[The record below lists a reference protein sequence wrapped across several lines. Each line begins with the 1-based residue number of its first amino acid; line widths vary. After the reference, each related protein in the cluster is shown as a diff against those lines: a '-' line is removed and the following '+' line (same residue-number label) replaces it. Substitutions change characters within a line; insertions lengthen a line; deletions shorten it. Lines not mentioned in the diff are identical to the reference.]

1 MINPV
6 APTPYRW
13 HTASNLQDL
22 HDAALTAILDSA
34 MLAIRQRGAFHLVI
48 SGGETPRKIY
58 QQLRTA
64 QADWSKWHIYFS
76 DERCLPTTDKNRNS
90 RMAGEAWLD
99 LVPIP
104 ESQIYIIPTEIGAP
118 QSALRYAAILSTVKM
133 FDLVLL
139 GLGED
144 GHTASLFPIHDW
156 GDKPDSP
163 NTLAVINAPKPPSE
177 RVSLSATRL
186 SHSRGVLFIV
196 AGESKR
202 NAVAKWRHGENIP
215 AQAIVPEAGVDILIE
230 SDLLAPFSIKS
241 H

>member
-22 HDAALTAILDSA
+22 HDAALTATLEAA

-144 GHTASLFPIHDW
+144 GHTASLFPNHDW

>member
-144 GHTASLFPIHDW
+144 GHTASLFPNHDW

-215 AQAIVPEAGVDILIE
+215 AQAIVPVAGVDILIE

>member
-99 LVPIP
+99 HVSIP
-104 ESQIYIIPTEIGAP
+104 ENQIHIIPTEIGAS

-144 GHTASLFPIHDW
+144 GHTASLFPNHDW

>member
-1 MINPV
+1 VINPV

-13 HTASNLQDL
+13 HTASDLQDL
-22 HDAALTAILDSA
+22 HDAALTAILDA
-34 MLAIRQRGAFHLVI
+34 AILAIQQRGMFHLVI

-58 QQLRTA
+58 QQLRSA
-64 QADWSKWHIYFS
+64 QTDWSKWHIYFS
-76 DERCLPTTDKNRNS
+76 DERCLPTTDRNRNS

-99 LVPIP
+99 HVSIP
-104 ESQIYIIPTEIGAP
+104 ENQIHIIPTEIGAS
-118 QSALRYAAILSTVKM
+118 QSALRYAAIMSTVKM

-144 GHTASLFPIHDW
+144 GHTASLFPNHEW

-163 NTLAVINAPKPPSE
+163 DTLAVINAPKPPSE
-177 RVSLSATRL
+177 RVSLSAACL
-186 SHSRGVLFIV
+186 SRSRGVLFLV

-202 NAVAKWRHGENIP
+202 CAVTEWRNGKNIP
-215 AQAIVPEAGVDILIE
+215 ARAIVPEAGVDILIE
-230 SDLLAPFSIKS
+230 SDLLTPLSIKS

>member
-144 GHTASLFPIHDW
+144 GHTASLFPNHDW

-163 NTLAVINAPKPPSE
+163 DTLAVVNAPKPPSE

>member
-1 MINPV
+1 VINPV

-13 HTASNLQDL
+13 HTVSDLQDL
-22 HDAALTAILDSA
+22 HDTALTAILDA
-34 MLAIRQRGAFHLVI
+34 AILAIQQRGAFHLVI

-64 QADWSKWHIYFS
+64 QTDWSKWHIYFS
-76 DERCLPTTDKNRNS
+76 DERCLPTTDRNRNS

-99 LVPIP
+99 HVSIP
-104 ESQIYIIPTEIGAP
+104 ENQIHIIPTEIGAS
-118 QSALRYAAILSTVKM
+118 QSALGYAAILSTVNM

-144 GHTASLFPIHDW
+144 GHTASLFPNHEW

-163 NTLAVINAPKPPSE
+163 DTLAVINAPKPPSE
-177 RVSLSATRL
+177 RVSLSAARL
-186 SHSRGVLFIV
+186 SRSRGVLFLV

-202 NAVAKWRHGENIP
+202 CAVTEWRNGESIP
-215 AQAIVPEAGVDILIE
+215 ARAITPESGVDILIE
-230 SDLLAPFSIKS
+230 SDLLTPLSIKS

>member
-144 GHTASLFPIHDW
+144 GHTASLFPNHDW

>member
-1 MINPV
+1 MNPV

-144 GHTASLFPIHDW
+144 GHTASLFPNHDW

>member
-22 HDAALTAILDSA
+22 HDAALTAVLDAA

-58 QQLRTA
+58 QQLRAA
-64 QADWSKWHIYFS
+64 QTDWSKWHIYFS

-99 LVPIP
+99 HVSIP
-104 ESQIYIIPTEIGAP
+104 ENQIHIIPTEIGAS
-118 QSALRYAAILSTVKM
+118 QSALKYAAILSTVKM

-144 GHTASLFPIHDW
+144 GHTASLFPGHDW

-163 NTLAVINAPKPPSE
+163 DTLAVINAPKPPSE

-186 SHSRGVLFIV
+186 SRSRGVLFLV

-202 NAVAKWRHGENIP
+202 CAVTEWRNGGNIP
-215 AQAIVPEAGVDILIE
+215 AQAIVPAAGVDILIV
-230 SDLLAPFSIKS
+230 SDLLAPPSIKS

>member
-13 HTASNLQDL
+13 HTASNLHDL
-22 HDAALTAILDSA
+22 HDAALTTVLDAA
-34 MLAIRQRGAFHLVI
+34 MLAIRQRGEFHLVI

-64 QADWSKWHIYFS
+64 QTDWSKWHIYFS

-144 GHTASLFPIHDW
+144 GHTASLFPNHDW

-186 SHSRGVLFIV
+186 SRSRGVLFLV

-202 NAVAKWRHGENIP
+202 CAVTEWRNGGNIP
-215 AQAIVPEAGVDILIE
+215 AQAIVPAAGVDILIE
-230 SDLLAPFSIKS
+230 SDLLAPLSIKS

>member
-22 HDAALTAILDSA
+22 HDAALTAVLDAA
-34 MLAIRQRGAFHLVI
+34 MLAIQQRGAFHLVI

-64 QADWSKWHIYFS
+64 QTDWSKWHIYFS

-99 LVPIP
+99 HVSIP
-104 ESQIYIIPTEIGAP
+104 ENQIHIIPTEIGAS
-118 QSALRYAAILSTVKM
+118 QSALKYAAILSTVKM

-144 GHTASLFPIHDW
+144 GHTASLFPNHDW

-163 NTLAVINAPKPPSE
+163 DTLAVINAPKPPSE

-186 SHSRGVLFIV
+186 SRSRGVLFLV
-196 AGESKR
+196 AGESKG
-202 NAVAKWRHGENIP
+202 NAVAKWQHGENIP

-230 SDLLAPFSIKS
+230 SDLLAPLSIKS

>member
-104 ESQIYIIPTEIGAP
+104 ESQIYIIPTEIGAL

-144 GHTASLFPIHDW
+144 GHTASLFPNHDW

>member
-1 MINPV
+1 VINPV

-13 HTASNLQDL
+13 HTVSDLQDL
-22 HDAALTAILDSA
+22 HDTALTAILDA
-34 MLAIRQRGAFHLVI
+34 AILAIQQRGAFHLVI

-64 QADWSKWHIYFS
+64 QTDWSKWHIYFS
-76 DERCLPTTDKNRNS
+76 DERCLPTTDRNRNS

-99 LVPIP
+99 HVSIP
-104 ESQIYIIPTEIGAP
+104 ENQIHIIPTEIGAS
-118 QSALRYAAILSTVKM
+118 QSALGYAAILSTVKM

-144 GHTASLFPIHDW
+144 GHTASLFPNHEW
-156 GDKPDSP
+156 GNKPDSP
-163 NTLAVINAPKPPSE
+163 DTLAVINAPKPPSE

-186 SHSRGVLFIV
+186 SRSRGVLFLV

-202 NAVAKWRHGENIP
+202 CAVTEWRSGESIP
-215 AQAIVPEAGVDILIE
+215 ARAITPELGVDILIE
-230 SDLLAPFSIKS
+230 SDLLAPLSIKS

>member
-1 MINPV
+1 MNPV

-22 HDAALTAILDSA
+22 HDAALTAILDAA

-144 GHTASLFPIHDW
+144 GHTASLFPNHDW

>member
-22 HDAALTAILDSA
+22 HDAALTAILDAA

-144 GHTASLFPIHDW
+144 GHTASLFPNHDW

>member
-1 MINPV
+1 VINPV

-22 HDAALTAILDSA
+22 HDAALTAILDAA

-144 GHTASLFPIHDW
+144 GHTASLFPNHDW

-230 SDLLAPFSIKS
+230 SDLLAPFLIKS

>member
-1 MINPV
+1 VINPV

-144 GHTASLFPIHDW
+144 GHTASLFPNHDW